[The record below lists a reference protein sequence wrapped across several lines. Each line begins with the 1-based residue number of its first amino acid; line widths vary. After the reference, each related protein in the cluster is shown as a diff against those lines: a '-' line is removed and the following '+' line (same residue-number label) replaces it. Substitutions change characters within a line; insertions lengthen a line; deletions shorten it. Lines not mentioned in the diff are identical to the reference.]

1 MENIDAR
8 VLIFN
13 NKNQILLVL
22 EKEKLVD
29 IPGKESFTKPSMWGM
44 PGGRGEPDDKDELD
58 TVLREVKEEIGLSI
72 YIDEQS
78 RLEKEGDGYVK
89 VVFMG
94 EPGEGIIKINQE
106 EILDCKWFPMGALYD
121 NGFNMYSSHRQMA
134 QELLRKLGR

>member
-1 MENIDAR
+1 MKNLDAR
-8 VLIFN
+8 ALIFN
-13 NKNQILLVL
+13 DKNQILLVL
-22 EKEKLVD
+22 EKEKPVD

-78 RLEKEGDGYVK
+78 RLEKKGDGYVK

-94 EPGEGIIKINQE
+94 EPGEGIIKINTE
-106 EILDCKWFPMGALYD
+106 EILDCKWFPLGVLYEE
-121 NGFNMYSSHRQMA
+121 NFVYSSHRQMA
-134 QELLRKLGR
+134 KELLRKLGR